1 MAANPENQTEIIERI
16 RHLMQTMRM
25 TQAQF
30 AARIKVSAAN
40 MSKHLSGKL
49 PVTIGLVNR
58 IALDFG
64 VSKTWLLDG
73 SDLPFA
79 KHEGDHAMLIPER
92 AVNPSTP
99 ARRRGVPVYD
109 LDVTAGFGELSR
121 MFTDDRVMGYVD
133 LPQFQRTDNVRIA
146 RVTGDSMEPAIANGG
161 FIALREVQSS
171 TLFWGQI
178 YVVILEDYRM
188 VKIVRRH
195 NDPGKII
202 LHSVNPEYDDIE
214 INRDEVIGL
223 YLVEAILNYTQ
234 RC

>member
-1 MAANPENQTEIIERI
+1 
-16 RHLMQTMRM
+16 
-25 TQAQF
+25 
-30 AARIKVSAAN
+30 
-40 MSKHLSGKL
+40 
-49 PVTIGLVNR
+49 
-58 IALDFG
+58 
-64 VSKTWLLDG
+64 
-73 SDLPFA
+73 
-79 KHEGDHAMLIPER
+79 MLIPER

-133 LPQFQRTDNVRIA
+133 LPQFQRTDNVRIV
-146 RVTGDSMEPAIANGG
+146 RVTGDSMEPAITQRRIHRLARSAVIHTVLGPDLCCNSRR
-161 FIALREVQSS
+161 LQD
-171 TLFWGQI
+171 GQ
-178 YVVILEDYRM
+178 
-188 VKIVRRH
+188 IVRRH